1 VARYRK
7 EAGRFQEESPQPKG
21 EKMAEVLDI
30 RDGPGLPLEPNE
42 AELRELLTKASAF
55 VERFVSGLDD
65 APVSWPDLDE
75 SIHREI
81 RSTIGERGN
90 NLESA
95 MSVVERG
102 LAEGFNTASPGFMA
116 YIPGGGVISAAI
128 ADLVACATNRYVG
141 MSPAAP
147 GMVEIEWRVVRWLCD
162 LFGYSTE
169 SRGVLTSG
177 GSMANFSA
185 VAAARHDKL
194 GEDLRGARIY
204 ATDQTHHSVRKA
216 ARLAGFGSEA
226 IRIVPRDDELRMRP
240 DALIEA
246 IAEDRRAG
254 LRPSCVVANAGTT
267 NTGAVDPIDA
277 IADVADEQDLWLHVD
292 GAYGGFFQLTKRG
305 QTAFQGIERADSITL
320 DPHKC
325 MFLPYGTGAIVARD
339 GEKLRRAHV
348 ETADYLQDLNL
359 GEETIPNFGEYS
371 AEFTR
376 SFRGLRVWL
385 PLMLHGV
392 AAFREAL
399 DEKLDLAEHMHGAL
413 SETPGLELPWPPGLS
428 VVPFRVVGEAEA
440 ANAATREVLD
450 RVNAS
455 RRVFFSTT
463 TIDGLLYIRPCI
475 VIHRTHRDRIDEAI
489 DLVREATAAV
499 KAT

>member
-1 VARYRK
+1 MTQTPDSR
-7 EAGRFQEESPQPKG
+7 GGS
-21 EKMAEVLDI
+21 
-30 RDGPGLPLEPNE
+30 GLPLEPSE
-42 AELRELLTKASAF
+42 AELHDLLMRASGF
-55 VERFVSGLDD
+55 VERLVSGLPD

-75 SIHREI
+75 GLHAEI
-81 RSTIGERGN
+81 RTTIDEQGGSFDRG
-90 NLESA
+90 LSL
-95 MSVVERG
+95 MERG

-147 GMVEIEWRVVRWLCD
+147 AMVEIEWRVVRWLCD
-162 LFGYSTE
+162 LFGYGSE

-185 VAAARHDKL
+185 IVAARHDRL

-204 ATDQTHHSVRKA
+204 TTDQAHHSIRKA
-216 ARLAGFGSEA
+216 ARLAGFSSES
-226 IRIVPRDDELRMRP
+226 IRIVPRDEQLRMRP
-240 DALIEA
+240 DALIQA
-246 IAEDRRAG
+246 IKEDRDAG
-254 LRPSCVVANAGTT
+254 LRPACVVANAGTT
-267 NTGAVDPIDA
+267 NTGAVDPIET
-277 IADVADEQDLWLHVD
+277 IADIAREQDLWLHVD
-292 GAYGGFFQLTKRG
+292 AAYGGFFQMTKRG
-305 QTAFQGIERADSITL
+305 AAAFQGIDRADSITL

-325 MFLPYGTGAIVARD
+325 MFLPYGTGALVARD
-339 GEKLRRAHV
+339 GENLRRAHM

-359 GEETIPNFGEYS
+359 GEETMPNFGEYS

-392 AAFREAL
+392 ARFREAL
-399 DEKLDLAEHMHGAL
+399 DEKLDLAEHMHAAL
-413 SETPGLELPWPPGLS
+413 GETPGLELPWPPGLT
-428 VVPFRVVGEAEA
+428 VVSFRVAGEPDA

-455 RRVFFSTT
+455 RRVFLSTT

-475 VIHRTHRDRIDEAI
+475 VVHRTHRDRVDEAI
-489 DLVREATAAV
+489 DLIREATAAV
-499 KAT
+499 SRSR